1 MPSVRLLDVPGL
13 APTAPYAYAATTT
26 GDHRHV
32 QLAGSCPLDL
42 DGRTVAP
49 GDVAAQTAQCL
60 DNLVTA
66 LDAAGATLTDV
77 LGSRVLVATTDP
89 GDLHTAWDVVHARF
103 ADHPVPSTLAGV
115 TVLGY
120 PDQLVEIEAWA
131 VVAPR

>member
-13 APTAPYAYAATTT
+13 APTAPYAYA
-26 GDHRHV
+26 
-32 QLAGSCPLDL
+32 
-42 DGRTVAP
+42 
-49 GDVAAQTAQCL
+49 
-60 DNLVTA
+60 
-66 LDAAGATLTDV
+66 
-77 LGSRVLVATTDP
+77 ATTDP